1 MHEESIDLSEG
12 VRRIARWSFK
22 LKIDKLTSEQEG
34 RLPDFIEGWTKI
46 VLCADPGG
54 RPRAEAAVRYTYR
67 SAGLR
72 LPSKI
77 VRFAGRA
84 YSRSKA
90 LAGKSYPIDW
100 EMRDE

>member
-34 RLPDFIEGWTKI
+34 RLPDFIEEWTKI
-46 VLCADPGG
+46 VLRADPGG
-54 RPRAEAAVRYTYR
+54 RPRAEAAVRYSYR
-67 SAGLR
+67 RGGLR

-77 VRFAGRA
+77 VRFAGRG
-84 YSRSKA
+84 YSRSKVQ
-90 LAGKSYPIDW
+90 AGQVIPD
-100 EMRDE
+100 